1 MPRMSLTARL
11 TVFYTLV
18 SAVVLLG
25 LGGLTAVAIQ
35 QHFLDL
41 DRAILQDKVHT
52 IQEIAG
58 KSGSIDDM
66 TSRLRDVL
74 HSHEG
79 VYVRILSGEKPIYA
93 TSELEI
99 PGKGNL
105 PGALTVSGGFQ
116 DLLTWERTGQQ
127 YLALSGFI
135 RTPGSPGNTLDVR
148 VAVDTRHH
156 AHFIESFQRTL
167 LIYVAIATLLSGLLG
182 WLAAHRGLS
191 PLRVMKNRA
200 AVVTSNKLGE
210 RMPVAAVPVEMSELA
225 ASLNAMLDRL
235 QADFL
240 RLSDFSSDL
249 AHELRTPISNLLT
262 ETQVMLSTPRSTE
275 VYQDVLAS
283 NSEELQRLA
292 RMVSDMLFLAKT
304 ENGLALPSIKVINVQ
319 LEVQA
324 LFDFYEALA
333 SERSI
338 RLVVRGVGEVSGD
351 PLMLRRALSNLL
363 SNALRHADLDSEVSV
378 RIDTLGETTVVTV
391 INQGEAIPSEMQP
404 RLFDRF
410 FRADKSRT
418 SQDNDGTGLGLAI
431 TRAIMEAHGGTITLE
446 SRGSITRFSLVF
458 PMHGKKAQAR
468 PKQDF

>member
-1 MPRMSLTARL
+1 MPRLSLTARL
-11 TVFYTLV
+11 TIFYTLI

-25 LGGLTAVAIQ
+25 LGGLTAMAIQ

-52 IQEIAG
+52 IQEIG
-58 KSGSIDDM
+58 SKSDSIGDM

-79 VYVRILSGEKPIYA
+79 VYVRILLGEQPIYA

-99 PGKGNL
+99 PSGVN
-105 PGALTVSGGFQ
+105 PRVGATLAGGFRE
-116 DLLTWERTGQQ
+116 LLSWQIADQ
-127 YLALSGFI
+127 KYLALSGHI
-135 RTPGSPGNTLDVR
+135 RTPGNSGQTLDVR

-156 AHFIESFQRTL
+156 AHFIESFQNTM
-167 LIYVAIATLLSGLLG
+167 LIYVVIATLLSGFLG
-182 WLAAHRGLS
+182 WFAANRGLS
-191 PLRVMKNRA
+191 PLRIMKNRA

-210 RMPVAAVPVEMSELA
+210 RMPVEAVPVEMAELA

-235 QADFL
+235 QADFR
-240 RLSDFSSDL
+240 RLSEFSSDL

-262 ETQVMLSTPRSTE
+262 ETQVNLSMPRSIE

-304 ENGLALPSIKVINVQ
+304 ENGLALPSIEIIAV
-319 LEVQA
+319 EVEVKA

-333 SERSI
+333 SERAV
-338 RLVVRGVGEVSGD
+338 RLELLGIGEVLGD
-351 PLMLRRALSNLL
+351 RLMLRRALSNLL
-363 SNALRHADLDSEVSV
+363 SNALRHANLKSDVQV
-378 RIDTLGETTVVTV
+378 QIDTTPKSTSITVV
-391 INQGEAIPSEMQP
+391 NQGVAIPPEIQP

-418 SQDNDGTGLGLAI
+418 SQDSDGAGLGLAI
-431 TRAIMEAHGGTITLE
+431 TRAIMDAHGGTISVE
-446 SRGSITRFSLVF
+446 SSSSTTRFSLIF
-458 PMHGKKAQAR
+458 PSHGNSGQGQ
-468 PKQDF
+468 PETS